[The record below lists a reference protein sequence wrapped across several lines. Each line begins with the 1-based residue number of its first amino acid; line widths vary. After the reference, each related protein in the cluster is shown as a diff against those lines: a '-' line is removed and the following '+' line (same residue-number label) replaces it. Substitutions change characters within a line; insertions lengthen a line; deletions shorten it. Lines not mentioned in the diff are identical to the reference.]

1 MIVRGPCR
9 RSGFS
14 LALKPTQFSIRRQP
28 EHGVENGLN
37 TKRITIPGAPTYA
50 PKLVQ
55 CRVQTSTVGDTSKAP
70 EYKICVAPC
79 VIAPNGRVRMSIPAI
94 SFATL
99 NRKQWGSSTFGR
111 SDGMNCPLSAMG
123 HKRTFDRRNRIS
135 AKGP

>member
-1 MIVRGPCR
+1 M
-9 RSGFS
+9 
-14 LALKPTQFSIRRQP
+14 ALKPTQFSIRRQP

-37 TKRITIPGAPTYA
+37 TNRIYYSRGAYLCT
-50 PKLVQ
+50 
-55 CRVQTSTVGDTSKAP
+55 QTGPMPRSNSTVGDTSKAP